1 MTLAPA
7 SSLDQAVSSS
17 QPVVYDVA
25 IVGAGIVG
33 ATLAWALK
41 ESGLQVVLIDAQP
54 QAIAASRRQAYALTL
69 LSGKIFQGLGLW
81 AEIEPQI
88 TTFRQI
94 RLSDCDRSIVQ
105 FYPQDL
111 GKDPNQALGYVGEHH
126 IILSTL
132 HKHLNTASNI
142 HWLCP
147 ADVTQVHYHPE
158 TVEIEV
164 NLKNAPPTPQRLTAR
179 LLVAADGSKSTI
191 RTQAGIATK
200 GWKYWQSCVAF
211 TVKAE
216 KSHQN
221 IAHERFWYT
230 GPMGVLPLPGNRCQI
245 VWTAPHSE
253 ANALKDLDEQKFLD
267 LLQQRTGG
275 LLGRLELVSPRY
287 VFPVQLMQSNRY
299 IQPRL
304 ALVGDAAHC
313 CHPVGGQGLNMGIRD
328 VAALA
333 QVITQAHQQGQ
344 DIGTLDTLKPYE
356 TWRKRENLAIL
367 GFTDFLDRT
376 FSTSWFI
383 VLTLRRFGLWLL
395 RTVPVTRYLALR
407 LMTGLLGRTPKLAQE

>member
-1 MTLAPA
+1 MTLSPA
-7 SSLDQAVSSS
+7 ATVETNGEGSNPPLI
-17 QPVVYDVA
+17 YDVA

-33 ATLAWALK
+33 ATLACAMK
-41 ESGLQVVLIDAQP
+41 DSGLQVVLIDAQP
-54 QAIAASRRQAYALTL
+54 QALAASRRQAYALTL
-69 LSGKIFQGLGLW
+69 LSGKIFKGLGVW
-81 AEIEPQI
+81 DEIASQI

-111 GKDPNQALGYVGEHH
+111 GTDALGYVGEHSV
-126 IILSTL
+126 ILSTL
-132 HKHLNTASNI
+132 HKHLNPTANL
-142 HWLCP
+142 HWVCP

-158 TVEIEV
+158 TVEIDL
-164 NLKNAPPTPQRLTAR
+164 NLKNDPQTPQRLTAR
-179 LLVAADGSKSTI
+179 LLVAADGAKSAI
-191 RTQAGIATK
+191 RTQAGISTK

-253 ANALKDLDEQKFLD
+253 AQALKDLDEPAFLN

-287 VFPVQLMQSNRY
+287 VFPVQLMQSSQY
-299 IQPRL
+299 VQSRL

-328 VAALA
+328 AAALA
-333 QVITQAHQQGQ
+333 QVLTQAHQQGA
-344 DIGTLDTLKPYE
+344 DIGSLDTLKTYE

-376 FSTSWFI
+376 FSTSWLTVI
-383 VLTLRRFGLWLL
+383 TLRRFGLWML
-395 RTVPVTRYLALR
+395 RTIPPVRYLTLR
-407 LMTGLLGRTPKLAQE
+407 LMTGLLGRTPKLAQD